1 MYNQDV
7 TELAAT
13 VPNGTRVTIIR

>member
-1 MYNQDV
+1 QDV

-13 VPNGTRVTIIR
+13 VPNGTKVTIIR